1 MTVEE
6 GGGRVRVGP
15 FDDYKAMTAAV
26 AGVMAA
32 RGLSGKFS
40 MQHPDVPRHVHTYG
54 EENPATGLW
63 EWYFYLLPGS
73 GAPAAPQPAE
83 TDFDRM
89 TVSERRV
96 AVAKDVLA
104 HLDRTRFA
112 IGSYFATSDQGVVEA
127 ACAASDAGT
136 DLRPLV
142 EDLRAG
148 CRVCVMGA
156 LLLAKARLFDRVP
169 AGVLRPTAGP
179 DGEID
184 PSGSDVAAALADVF
198 DARTLA
204 RMEATFEADASPS
217 PFARGAAGPQE
228 LRAAAAQALKAPP
241 GPTGRVRYVM
251 ERVVAAGGL
260 YEPGTMS
267 VDLFNRDYSTKL
279 VRLRN
284 G

>member
-1 MTVEE
+1 MTAEE

-26 AGVMAA
+26 AGVMVA

-40 MQHPDVPRHVHTYG
+40 MQHPEVPRHAHTYG

-63 EWYFYLLPGS
+63 EWYFYLLPGP
-73 GAPAAPQPAE
+73 GAPAAPQPAG

-96 AVAKDVLA
+96 AVANDVLA
-104 HLDRTRFA
+104 RLDVTRFA
-112 IGSYFATSDQGVVEA
+112 VGNYFLTTSPQVVKA
-127 ACAASDAGT
+127 ACAADDAGD

-148 CRVCVMGA
+148 CQVCVMGA

-169 AGVLRPTAGP
+169 ASVLRPTPG
-179 DGEID
+179 DID
-184 PSGSDVAAALADVF
+184 PLGSDIAVALADVF

-204 RMEATFEADASPS
+204 LMEATFEADASPS
-217 PFARGAAGPQE
+217 PFARVAAAPDE
-228 LRAAAAQALKAPP
+228 LLAAAAEALKAPP
-241 GPTGRVRYVM
+241 GPAGRVRYVM
-251 ERVVAAGGL
+251 ERVVASGGL
-260 YEPGTMS
+260 YDPGTMA
-267 VDLFNRDYSTKL
+267 VDDFDAHYAG
-279 VRLRN
+279 RLSALRY
-284 G
+284 GRG